1 MNELELAPLCLASD
15 VTEDTP
21 VKAEIDGEEVAVF
34 QVGERYYVT
43 QNICTHGP
51 GELCDGFVDGEEI
64 ECPFHQGKF
73 SIVTGAPTSPPCTIP
88 LRTWKTELR
97 DGQIYALREPRPVA
111 EGAG

>member
-1 MNELELAPLCLASD
+1 MNDLELAPLCLASD
-15 VTEDTP
+15 VSEDTP

-34 QVGERYYVT
+34 QVGEQYYVT
-43 QNICTHGP
+43 QNLCTHGP

-73 SIVTGAPTSPPCTIP
+73 NIITGTPTAPPCTVP

-97 DGQIYALREPRPVA
+97 EGRIYALLERRQA
-111 EGAG
+111 GAAR